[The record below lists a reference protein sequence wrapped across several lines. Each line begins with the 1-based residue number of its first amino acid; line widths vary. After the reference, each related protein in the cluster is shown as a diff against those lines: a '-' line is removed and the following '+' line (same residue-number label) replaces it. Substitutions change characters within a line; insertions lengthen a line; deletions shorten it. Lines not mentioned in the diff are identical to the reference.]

1 MILDRVAAAGFAIE
15 RANIECLGAGDG
27 VPGVNAPYG
36 THSVPYPDLRPPISD
51 LRSPPREVVLRVA
64 VHDSRREA
72 VERFAA
78 EFAPLITSGPPG
90 LAGYA
95 SGRSPVRPVFAY
107 WPTLMPR
114 DLIKCNVEVR
124 DAAKWASE

>member
-1 MILDRVAAAGFAIE
+1 
-15 RANIECLGAGDG
+15 
-27 VPGVNAPYG
+27 
-36 THSVPYPDLRPPISD
+36 
-51 LRSPPREVVLRVA
+51 VVLRIA
-64 VHDSRREA
+64 VHDSRQEA

-95 SGRSPVRPVFAY
+95 SGRSAARPVFAY
-107 WPTLMPR
+107 WPTLVPR
-114 DLIKCNVEVR
+114 DRIKCIVEVR